1 MMRKTRGAALVA
13 LGASFA
19 LLAGCG
25 GGDSTDGGT
34 TGAATGDATGGA
46 TGGGEAV
53 AMTFW
58 HNSTTGEGR
67 QYWED
72 TVADFEAANPGVTIE
87 IQAIQNEDLDGK
99 LQTALNSG
107 DAPDIFMQRGGG
119 KLADMVAA
127 GQVMDIADM
136 IDDAT
141 RTAVGEGAFGAYTI
155 DGAIYAMPTSIL
167 PGGMFYTESLFEDAG
182 IETPRRTSR
191 R

>member
-34 TGAATGDATGGA
+34 TGAATGGA

-72 TVADFEAANPGVTIE
+72 TVADFEAANGTDPEIIE
-87 IQAIQNEDLDGK
+87 FAEAVSRN
-99 LQTALNSG
+99 
-107 DAPDIFMQRGGG
+107 QRIE
-119 KLADMVAA
+119 V
-127 GQVMDIADM
+127 V
-136 IDDAT
+136 
-141 RTAVGEGAFGAYTI
+141 E
-155 DGAIYAMPTSIL
+155 YARAMERL
-167 PGGMFYTESLFEDAG
+167 GLV
-182 IETPRRTSR
+182 
-191 R
+191 